1 MNAQDPEKYILSF
14 YKRFKFFMSFFD
26 NTIMLKPRVR
36 LVVCFVNEVLLF
48 FIMTFWRTQENIKY
62 LGKNS
67 FAHDKN

>member
-1 MNAQDPEKYILSF
+1 
-14 YKRFKFFMSFFD
+14 MSFFD
-26 NTIMLKPRVR
+26 KTIMLKPKVR

>member
-1 MNAQDPEKYILSF
+1 
-14 YKRFKFFMSFFD
+14 MSFFD
-26 NTIMLKPRVR
+26 KTIMLKPKVR

-62 LGKNS
+62 LGKNP